1 MKAGF
6 YQGFFPKN
14 FTRSNLYFIESFTKV
29 IQSVFIKLFWLCF
42 QSIKLPT
49 CK

>member
-29 IQSVFIKLFWLCF
+29 IQSVFIKLFLALF
-42 QSIKLPT
+42 SKY
-49 CK
+49 KAAHV